1 MQEFSNRSNCGRGQ
15 GFKIMSHLP
24 LSSKNLMKS
33 HMIHRYYSAAAFV
46 FASVFLICTGWAADV
61 ASAQAPKI
69 TAENLNY
76 RISSPGNPG
85 YDALIAPDGA
95 MMSLRFPKIGETLV
109 HQSNFIR
116 VGVGAPKA
124 SGIGGSRGT
133 FFYQQDYMPLAT
145 VMQTGDNSIT
155 ASGKDATII
164 YQFLPGSIK
173 YTLTNA
179 SSQTMQFFMV
189 LDSSIRVVGNGSGV
203 LLPSPAVEIWPDI
216 VCYQDSFQCMVKTK
230 ISGVDRIWGPAAI
243 TGKAP
248 AQDGTFQ
255 VVETDLKPNETRVL
269 TITPGDCP
277 PEEVAQV
284 SAIVPTARPTG
295 SLPAVLFVNP
305 KPAAEGPLTVL
316 SPSDYQ
322 VFQRQTMLA
331 GKVRLSGTVPP
342 ACDQVQARLT
352 GAGLKG
358 ALPGTWQDVPF
369 DKVCHSYRAELPTQ
383 AGGWYQLEVRAL
395 LAGKEVAS
403 NKISHVGV
411 GEVFVTCGQSNSTNC
426 GSEPTRSES
435 GMVSTFGGDIWK
447 LSEDPQ
453 PGVHDGYKGGSPW
466 PSFGDALY
474 AKCHVPVAIAV
485 TGQGG
490 APARHWTA
498 GGEPF
503 LWTLMRINQLGFGGF
518 RALLWHQG
526 EADAAGTV
534 TADQYYTTLS
544 NEIRQFR
551 AAAGWDFPWFVA
563 QVSLTVTGKDAGLH
577 SSTRDAQKRIWDE
590 GIALEGP
597 DTDTLTG
604 DLRAGIHFNAK
615 GLKAHGA
622 MWAEKVGAYLDKV
635 SAQEPY

>member
-1 MQEFSNRSNCGRGQ
+1 
-15 GFKIMSHLP
+15 MSYLA
-24 LSSKNLMKS
+24 LSSKNLGKS
-33 HMIHRYYSAAAFV
+33 HVSHRYYSAAAFV
-46 FASVFLICTGWAADV
+46 LAFVFLSSAGWTADV
-61 ASAQAPKI
+61 DLVPAPKI

-76 RISSPGNPG
+76 RISSPGKPG

-95 MMSLRFPKIGETLV
+95 MMSLRFPKIGETLA

-116 VGVGAPKA
+116 VGVGAPKD

-133 FFYQQDYMPLAT
+133 FFYQQDYLPLET
-145 VMQTGDNSIT
+145 VKQTGDTSIT
-155 ASGKDATII
+155 ASGKDATIV

-173 YTLTNA
+173 CTLTNV
-179 SSQTMQFFMV
+179 SSQTMQFFML
-189 LDSSIRVVGNGSGV
+189 LDSSVRVVGNGAGV
-203 LLPSPAVEIWPDI
+203 LLPSPAVQLWPDI
-216 VCYQDSFQCMVKTK
+216 VCYQDSLQYVVKTT
-230 ISGVDRIWGPAAI
+230 ISGADRIWGPAAM
-243 TGKAP
+243 TGKP
-248 AQDGTFQ
+248 PNQDGTFQ
-255 VVETDLKPNETRVL
+255 VVETDLKPKETRVL

-284 SAIVPTARPTG
+284 SAVVPTARPTG
-295 SLPAVLFVNP
+295 SKPAALFVNP
-305 KPAAEGPLTVL
+305 KPAAEGPLAVL

-322 VFQRQTMLA
+322 VFQRQTMSA
-331 GKVRLSGTVPP
+331 GKILLSGTVQP

-352 GAGLKG
+352 GTGLNG
-358 ALPGTWQDVPF
+358 ALPGTWEDVPF
-369 DKVCHSYRAELPTQ
+369 DKACHSFRAELPTQ

-403 NKISHVGV
+403 NRISHVGV

-453 PGVHDGYKGGSPW
+453 PGVHDAYKGGSPW
-466 PSFGDALY
+466 PAFGDALY

-485 TGQGG
+485 TGNGG

-503 LWTLMRINQLGFGGF
+503 IWTLMRINQLGFGGF

-526 EADAAGTV
+526 ESDATGT
-534 TADQYYTTLS
+534 TEQYYTTLS

-563 QVSLTVTGKDAGLH
+563 QVSCTGPGKDAVLH

-604 DLRAGIHFNAK
+604 DLRAGVHFNPK
-615 GLKAHGA
+615 GLKAHGD
-622 MWAEKVGAYLDKV
+622 MWADKVGAYLDQV
-635 SAQEPY
+635 SAQEPH